1 MSEKTIYI
9 LCIETATEML
19 SIALSKNGEC
29 IYSYIESEKQSHA
42 KNITLAIQQCM
53 DETKISF
60 QELAA
65 VAINQGPGSFTGLR
79 VASSTAKGL
88 CFALKIPFIAIDGLK
103 EHCIALQKQ
112 QFPSQNCFLLLDARR
127 NNFYY
132 TYCDTNGNS
141 IIDSTFDSFENIE
154 NIANNIG
161 NSSLVK
167 NTDFQE
173 IPILNAKNMCEKA
186 YIIFL
191 ASDFKDIRLF
201 EPNYI
206 INNYVKTN
214 L

>member
-1 MSEKTIYI
+1 MSEKNIYI
-9 LCIETATEML
+9 LCIETATEIL

-79 VASSTAKGL
+79 VASSAAKGL

-103 EHCIALQKQ
+103 EHCRALQKQ

-132 TYCDTNGNS
+132 TYCDTNGNPMM
-141 IIDSTFDSFENIE
+141 DTTFDSFENIE
-154 NIANNIG
+154 TIAENIE
-161 NSSLVK
+161 NSILVK

-173 IPILNAKNMCEKA
+173 SPILDAKNMCSEA
-186 YIIFL
+186 YQKFL
-191 ASDFKDIRLF
+191 AKKFEDIRLF

-206 INNYVKTN
+206 INNYVKN
-214 L
+214 

>member
-1 MSEKTIYI
+1 MSEKNIYI
-9 LCIETATEML
+9 LCIETASETL
-19 SIALSKNGEC
+19 SLALSKNGEC
-29 IYSYIESEKQSHA
+29 IYSYIELEKQSHA

-53 DETKISF
+53 NETKISF
-60 QELAA
+60 QELGA
-65 VAINQGPGSFTGLR
+65 VALNQGPGSFTGLR

-103 EHCIALQKQ
+103 EHCKTLQKEQ
-112 QFPSQNCFLLLDARR
+112 YPSQNCFLLLDARR

-132 TYCDTNGNS
+132 TYCNTNGNPM
-141 IIDSTFDSFENIE
+141 IDSTFDSFENIE

-161 NSSLVK
+161 NSVLVK

-173 IPILNAKNMCEKA
+173 IPILNARNMCEEA
-186 YIIFL
+186 YKVFL